1 MPFVSVAGAEIH
13 FEAIGQGPPLILIS
27 GMGGLAS
34 YWAPQLEVLSKLFRV
49 LTFDHRG
56 TGRSTHSEVEY
67 SVELLA
73 SDTIGLMDG
82 LGIEAAHFLG
92 HSTGGMMLQVISST
106 HPARVLSQVLYG
118 TRGRTDEFT
127 RRAMGMRKEIVLGA
141 GVDAYVKSTPVFLY
155 PSRWIAENAAELA
168 TREALAVKSSAAPAI
183 LASRLDAVLRHNQIE
198 ALSRIEAPTLV
209 TCARD
214 DFLTP
219 IYYSEELAE
228 LIPRAKL
235 SLVSGGGHACSATNP
250 AEFNGIVLEFFRSV
264 TAERAG
270 SSARPRG

>member
-13 FEAIGQGPPLILIS
+13 FETIGQGPPLILIS

-34 YWAPQLEVLSKLFRV
+34 YWTPQIEQLSKQFRV

-73 SDTIGLMDG
+73 SDTIGLMDA

-127 RRAMGMRKEIVLGA
+127 RRAMGMRKEIVLGV
-141 GVDAYVKSTPVFLY
+141 GVEAYVKSTPVFLY
-155 PSRWIAENAAELA
+155 PSAWIAENAAELA
-168 TREALAVKSSAAPAI
+168 RREELAVRSSAAPAI
-183 LASRLDAVLRHNQIE
+183 LASRLDAVLRHDQIGS
-198 ALSRIEAPTLV
+198 LSRIQAPTLV

-228 LIPRAKL
+228 RIPRARL
-235 SLVSGGGHACSATNP
+235 SFISSGGHACSVTNP
-250 AEFNGIVLEFFRSV
+250 AEFNSVVLQFLQSV
-264 TAERAG
+264 TGDPGR
-270 SSARPRG
+270 RLR